1 MLKSLLIVGTG
12 SFIGGAMRY
21 LLSTLLS
28 TYIKNMYGQTFP
40 WGTLVVNL
48 LGCFVFGIIFA
59 LFSKHNSAD
68 NTFCLLLTTG
78 ICGGFTTFST
88 FANESV
94 QMIQNGNIG
103 EFIGYM
109 ATSVIVGIALIAL
122 GYWIVKVL

>member
-21 LLSTLLS
+21 LLS

-59 LFSKHNSAD
+59 LFSKHNSTD

>member
-21 LLSTLLS
+21 LLS

-48 LGCFVFGIIFA
+48 LGCFVFGIICA

>member
-21 LLSTLLS
+21 LLST
-28 TYIKNMYGQTFP
+28 YIKHMYGQTFP

-59 LFSKHNSAD
+59 LFSKHNSTD

>member
-21 LLSTLLS
+21 LLSTS
-28 TYIKNMYGQTFP
+28 YIKNMYGQTFP

-59 LFSKHNSAD
+59 LFSKHNSTD

>member
-21 LLSTLLS
+21 LLST
-28 TYIKNMYGQTFP
+28 YIKNMYGQTFS

-59 LFSKHNSAD
+59 LFSKHNSTD

>member
-21 LLSTLLS
+21 LLS

-59 LFSKHNSAD
+59 LFSKHNSTD
-68 NTFCLLLTTG
+68 YTFCLLLTTG

>member
-21 LLSTLLS
+21 SLS

-59 LFSKHNSAD
+59 LFSKHNSTD

-103 EFIGYM
+103 EFIGYV
-109 ATSVIVGIALIAL
+109 ATSVIAGIALIAL